1 MRVFVVLLLCLA
13 LASCASHSPQ
23 IRVVQAAAPAL
34 ASRHS
39 FQLLPP
45 EQALSG
51 ELPLR
56 EQYAQLEPLL
66 RQGLAER
73 GYHESPQPELRVYY
87 WLALHDTP
95 LEFRVDTPPPN
106 PLGAYQAIHRLHDE
120 TGTLR
125 LRLTDLNGQV
135 LWEGLASTGLSPAWD
150 STEQLQSAVA
160 ALLQQIPVAH

>member
-13 LASCASHSPQ
+13 LATCSSHIPQ

-34 ASRHS
+34 ASLHS

-56 EQYAQLEPLL
+56 KHYALL
-66 RQGLAER
+66 ASLLHQGLAER
-73 GYHESPQPELRVYY
+73 GYHESQQPELRVYY
-87 WLALHDTP
+87 WLAVRDTP
-95 LEFRVDTPPPN
+95 LEFRVDVPPPN
-106 PLGAYQAIHRLHDE
+106 PIGAYQAIHRLHDE

-125 LRLTDLNGQV
+125 LWLTDLNGQV

-150 STEQLQSAVA
+150 SAEQLQSAVL